1 MDFTADGQTDMIAAT
16 FEGTV
21 FLVAGSKEGW
31 SQPEHITDSQGR
43 NVVISLYYDME
54 ENEYNNAD
62 RSPEG
67 SEDPG
72 GHCVSAFLWDWD
84 NDGDMDLL
92 LGAKDGE
99 LYRQM
104 NEGKPG
110 APSFTGINHPINAGG
125 SPFKMKGGLTA
136 ARMVDWN
143 GDGLDD
149 MVCGGFEGGVNLYLN
164 TGKLN
169 QPQFS
174 AAQVLIPK
182 DTTGANPNKGLYV
195 DVTDYDGDGDLDL
208 IVGGYKYTKAP
219 EVELTEGQEEEL
231 KALYAQKDDIDS
243 RQGALIDKAIEAS
256 ADLPDDER
264 KAAIQVALHLE
275 EVEAFRA
282 ESAKLM
288 EQIHTIKPPSK
299 RDSGIWLYRRN

>member
-21 FLVAGSKEGW
+21 FLVTGSNEGW

-54 ENEYNNAD
+54 ENEYKNAD

-67 SEDPG
+67 SKDPG
-72 GHCVSAFLWDWD
+72 GHCVSAYLWDWD

-92 LGAKDGE
+92 LGAKSGE

-110 APSFTGINHPINAGG
+110 APAFSGINYPINAGG

-149 MVCGGFEGGVNLYLN
+149 MICGGFKGGVNLYLN
-164 TGKLN
+164 TGNLN

-174 AAQVLIPK
+174 AAQVLIHQDK
-182 DTTGANPNKGLYV
+182 TGNTPNEGLYV
-195 DVTDYDGDGDLDL
+195 DATDYDGDGDLDL
-208 IVGGYKYTKAP
+208 IVGGYKYIKAPKVKLTKA
-219 EVELTEGQEEEL
+219 QEDEL
-231 KALYAQKDDIDS
+231 KALQAQKDELDE
-243 RQGALIDKAIEAS
+243 RQSALFSKAIEAS
-256 ADLPDDER
+256 ADLSDEE
-264 KAAIQVALHLE
+264 KKSAVQAVMHSDEIT
-275 EVEAFRA
+275 AFRT
-282 ESAKLM
+282 EGTKLM
-288 EQIHTIKPPSK
+288 EQIHSIKPPSK
-299 RDSGIWLYRRN
+299 RNSGIWLYRRN